1 MRRALC
7 VGVSLSCLLV
17 AHPALAQRD
26 LEIPIQFDFINPG
39 ARSLALSGAF
49 IGLADDAT
57 AASTNPAGLVQ
68 LARPEV
74 SVEGRG
80 WQFVT
85 AFVQGGRLA
94 GTPTNLGIDTVN
106 GATFA
111 EEKERVGGLSYLSFV
126 YPYKQLR
133 IAGYRQ
139 EASRLKSTAS
149 TEGAFFVDFNEQGIL
164 SHFREYPSRVTRQL
178 DVINY
183 GGSVAYRAGIV
194 SVGAGIHASRLDFD
208 SSLEGFDL
216 PADFFSAATYTRE
229 RFSGVQTGDD
239 TGVGFS
245 LGALVIP
252 SRYVQF
258 GFSYRRNASFDF
270 EGALDYPAFPE
281 VTTQYT
287 GEFKVPDNIGG
298 GVAVRPFEGLLVAFD
313 INRVTYSD
321 LTDFVQKQVRF
332 HEDEADL
339 YNIDD
344 ANEFHFGAEYVLTRI
359 NVLPAVRFGMWRET
373 EHAVTYSGDNDLYLA
388 TTSLAKD
395 NTHVSFGGGI
405 APSPKFE
412 FNAGFDF
419 SDRAN
424 TMSFSAIFRF

>member
-1 MRRALC
+1 MNRALC
-7 VGVSLSCLLV
+7 VCLSLSCLFL
-17 AHPALAQRD
+17 ARPAFAQRD

-80 WQFVT
+80 WEFVT
-85 AFVQGGRLA
+85 AFVEGGRLS
-94 GTPTNLGIDTVN
+94 GPVTNMGIDTVS
-106 GATFA
+106 GPVFGETT
-111 EEKERVGGLSYLSFV
+111 ERVGGLSFLSFV
-126 YPYKQLR
+126 YPYKQWR
-133 IAGYRQ
+133 FAGYRQ
-139 EASRLKSTAS
+139 EASRLKSTAA
-149 TEGAFFVDFNEQGIL
+149 TQGAFFVDFDDRGVL
-164 SHFREYPSRVTRQL
+164 SHFREFPSKVNRQL

-183 GGSVAYRAGIV
+183 GGTAAFRAGIV
-194 SVGAGIHASRLDFD
+194 SVGFGVHFSQLDYD
-208 SSLEGFDL
+208 STLEGFEL
-216 PADFFSAATYTRE
+216 PPDFFSSAAYTNE

-258 GFSYRRNASFDF
+258 GFSYRRNATFDF
-270 EGALDYPAFPE
+270 EGALDYPLIPAISGP
-281 VTTQYT
+281 YT

-298 GVAVRPFEGLLVAFD
+298 GVAVRPLEGLLVAFD
-313 INRVTYSD
+313 VNRVTYSD
-321 LTDFVQKQVRF
+321 LTEFIQKGVRF
-332 HEDEADL
+332 HPEEAPL

-344 ANEFHFGAEYVLTRI
+344 ATELHLGVEYVLTRV
-359 NVLPAVRFGMWRET
+359 NVLPAMRIGVWRET
-373 EHAVTYSGDNDLYLA
+373 EHAVTYSGENELYLA
-388 TTSLAKD
+388 TASLAKD
-395 NTHVSFGGGI
+395 ITHVSFGGGI